1 MYFWTFSTKNQG
13 PGHYS
18 LVVLVNLYRSTKSPI
33 CDPDEKIMNEH
44 NGINSEKPFRERID
58 DQEVEVEAKG
68 D

>member
-1 MYFWTFSTKNQG
+1 M
-13 PGHYS
+13 
-18 LVVLVNLYRSTKSPI
+18 LVNLYRSTKSPI

-44 NGINSEKPFRERID
+44 NDINSEKPFRERID